1 MFCRAEGVGASCLL
15 EAEGRRSFLREVT
28 SEKGKCCSPALQWKF
43 GELGTP
49 GLGPPWVHHA
59 QQQQQ
64 RQTMGLHGAVCLS
77 VDVRGKG
84 CYLQQVFFARTMLV
98 TGADTSRACPWQPRV
113 PIPHLC
119 PPRADPVPAAPVLYT
134 GTISGLQRWLPILEG
149 FWLQQPV
156 RKSCKSLFF
165 WAQQGR
171 LRTGRT
177 FCGGLGTTGF
187 GDSGSSMGLAA
198 SRASA
203 PCPRFH
209 FYPLVLG
216 FLPSYRLWCLQRRLL
231 RAQPPVGTSTCLLE
245 VLGGC
250 SPSRSVP
257 FSGGKRGKSRSRVL
271 RGSQSPVCGGSLHRH
286 ELFTPSAPLPDTS
299 RLLPQPLTPRS
310 AIQQRQ
316 RLQNL

>member
-1 MFCRAEGVGASCLL
+1 ML
-15 EAEGRRSFLREVT
+15 EAEGRISFLGEVT

-64 RQTMGLHGAVCLS
+64 RQTVGLHGAVCLS
-77 VDVRGKG
+77 VDVQGKG

-98 TGADTSRACPWQPRV
+98 TGADTSRACPWQREGS
-113 PIPHLC
+113 HS
-119 PPRADPVPAAPVLYT
+119 PPLPPGADPVPAAPVLYT
-134 GTISGLQRWLPILEG
+134 GTILGLQQWLPILEG

-165 WAQQGR
+165 WAQRGR
-171 LRTGRT
+171 LRTGCT

-187 GDSGSSMGLAA
+187 GDSGSSIGLAT

-216 FLPSYRLWCLQRRLL
+216 FLPSHHLWCLQHRLL

-245 VLGGC
+245 VLGGR

-257 FSGGKRGKSRSRVL
+257 FSSGKRGKNRSRVL
-271 RGSQSPVCGGSLHRH
+271 RGSQSPVCGGSPHRH
-286 ELFTPSAPLPDTS
+286 ELFTPSAPLPNTS

-310 AIQQRQ
+310 AVQQRQ
-316 RLQNL
+316 RLQNLRA

>member
-1 MFCRAEGVGASCLL
+1 MSEARVVTCSKFFLPGPCLL
-15 EAEGRRSFLREVT
+15 QELTPAEPARGSRGFPFPT
-28 SEKGKCCSPALQWKF
+28 SAP
-43 GELGTP
+43 P
-49 GLGPPWVHHA
+49 GL
-59 QQQQQ
+59 
-64 RQTMGLHGAVCLS
+64 
-77 VDVRGKG
+77 
-84 CYLQQVFFARTMLV
+84 
-98 TGADTSRACPWQPRV
+98 
-113 PIPHLC
+113 ILC
-119 PPRADPVPAAPVLYT
+119 PQPLFCTRAQFWVC
-134 GTISGLQRWLPILEG
+134 SGGCQFLEG

-216 FLPSYRLWCLQRRLL
+216 FLPSYHRWCLQHRLL

>member
-1 MFCRAEGVGASCLL
+1 
-15 EAEGRRSFLREVT
+15 
-28 SEKGKCCSPALQWKF
+28 
-43 GELGTP
+43 
-49 GLGPPWVHHA
+49 
-59 QQQQQ
+59 
-64 RQTMGLHGAVCLS
+64 
-77 VDVRGKG
+77 
-84 CYLQQVFFARTMLV
+84 MLV

-134 GTISGLQRWLPILEG
+134 GTILGLQRWLPILEG

-216 FLPSYRLWCLQRRLL
+216 FLPSYHRWCLQHRLL

-286 ELFTPSAPLPDTS
+286 ELFTPPAPLPDTS